1 MTTIARAGYDLAAAQ
16 VWHLTAE
23 FLATH
28 PGAGDFVSVV
38 VGPDEPLAGVGRA
51 IERQVFEQAFGNDS
65 AVMAAEYGPYEQR
78 SLFFLVIDRRRGVPA
93 GVARVITGGAHE
105 MKTIVDAPPYIGAG
119 ADEIIAAHGL
129 HDGTVWEFATIAVL
143 PEYRGGRA
151 SLAVS
156 SLVYRTF
163 LLAGRQAGVRHVVAM
178 LDRGGY
184 RNLRL
189 LGVRLVPLCDS
200 EPFAYLGS
208 AETRAL
214 YSDFPG
220 IEPSIA
226 EQAVRLRRQSR
237 LRALRLTPRSLR
249 KLLTRRFAATIS
261 HRVSSGH
268 GLDENIV
275 LPSETRRAN

>member
-1 MTTIARAGYDLAAAQ
+1 MTTTTEARYDLDAAQ
-16 VWHLTAE
+16 MWHLTAE

-28 PGAGDFVSVV
+28 PGTGDFVSVV
-38 VGPDEPLAGVGRA
+38 VGPDEPLAAVGRA
-51 IERQVFEQAFGNDS
+51 IERTVFEQAFGNDA
-65 AVMAAEYGPYEQR
+65 AVMAAEYGRYEAR
-78 SLFFLVIDRRRGVPA
+78 SLFFVVLDRRRGVPA
-93 GVARVITGGAHE
+93 GVARVIAGGPRD
-105 MKTIVDAPPYIGAG
+105 MKTIVDAPAIIGHS

-129 HDGTVWEFATIAVL
+129 HQGTVWEFATIAVL

-156 SLVYRTF
+156 SLIYRTF
-163 LLAGRQAGVRHVVAM
+163 LLAGRRAGVRHVVAM

-189 LGVRLVPLCDS
+189 LGVRLIQMAGS

-208 AETRAL
+208 AETRAV

-226 EQAVRLRRQSR
+226 EQSVRLRRQSR
-237 LRALRLTPRSLR
+237 LRALRPTPRSLR
-249 KLLTRRFAATIS
+249 RLLTRRFAAGIS

-275 LPSETRRAN
+275 LPA

>member
-1 MTTIARAGYDLAAAQ
+1 MTTLSGARSDLAVAD
-16 VWHLTAE
+16 
-23 FLATH
+23 FLAAH

-38 VGPDEPLAGVGRA
+38 AGPDEPLAQVGRA
-51 IERQVFEQAFGNDS
+51 VEGQVFEQAFGNDA
-65 AVMAAEYGPYEQR
+65 AVMATEYGPYERQ
-78 SLFFLVIDRRRGVPA
+78 SIFLVVLDRRRGVPA
-93 GVARVITGGAHE
+93 GVARVITGRPRE
-105 MKTIVDAPPYIGAG
+105 MKTVVDAPPYIGHG

-129 HDGTVWEFATIAVL
+129 HEGTVWEFATIAVL
-143 PEYRGGRA
+143 PAYRGGRA
-151 SLAVS
+151 ALAVS
-156 SLVYRTF
+156 SLIYRTF
-163 LLAGRQAGVRHVVAM
+163 LLAGRRAGVRHVVAM

-189 LGVRLVPLCDS
+189 LGVRLIPMCDS

-237 LRALRLTPRSLR
+237 LRALRFGPRALR
-249 KLLTRRFAATIS
+249 KLLTRRFAAGIS
-261 HRVSSGH
+261 HRVASGQ
-268 GLDENIV
+268 GLDQDIV
-275 LPSETRRAN
+275 LPA